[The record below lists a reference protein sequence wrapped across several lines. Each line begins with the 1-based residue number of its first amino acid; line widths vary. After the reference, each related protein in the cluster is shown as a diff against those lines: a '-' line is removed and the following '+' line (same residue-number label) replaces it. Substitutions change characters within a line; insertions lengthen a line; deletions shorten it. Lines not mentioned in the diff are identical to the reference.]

1 LPFIAFSCDF
11 WYNVFRN
18 LSEVKGSFF
27 LTPRKEYSNGVN
39 ILVEDRQN
47 AYGKVNELLHSFA
60 DIIKLRVGYPIP
72 EENFAIITLIV
83 KTTNDNFGSLT
94 GRIGQIKGVK
104 VKSIPV
110 R

>member
-1 LPFIAFSCDF
+1 VSQ
-11 WYNVFRN
+11 
-18 LSEVKGSFF
+18 
-27 LTPRKEYSNGVN
+27 RKEGFILERFYIVN